1 MNRKINPL
9 IIFGGLA
16 AAAAVFL
23 AARNKAR
30 AAQNLRFE
38 PVDIAIDSEKTKR
51 ALGLRLY
58 YRVKIRLINDEPAAI
73 QVNRVN
79 LTAQTNGRALGN
91 LVSAQ
96 GFTVPANGSQ
106 VVQLDTSIASFGL
119 VSTIL
124 DFIRNR
130 QPVPINVAGFIDTD
144 LGRVTVNYN
153 TTLGGGIFGP
163 TSALKL
169 TPIEKVKRKMFFS
182 LPGKKSIYVADG
194 FNRNTK
200 KYEAYRAD
208 DINSFR
214 QFKKGTLVNTQIDF

>member
-1 MNRKINPL
+1 MKRKINPL
-9 IIFGGLA
+9 LIFGGLA

-96 GFTVPANGSQ
+96 GFTVPANGNQ

-130 QPVPINVAGFIDTD
+130 QPVPVNVAGFIDTD

-163 TSALKL
+163 RYTYKVTDCMDVNDCDYAIRETVEKLQGRSPNYHESIRLQALR
-169 TPIEKVKRKMFFS
+169 KRRAKFAKRE
-182 LPGKKSIYVADG
+182 GKI
-194 FNRNTK
+194 
-200 KYEAYRAD
+200 
-208 DINSFR
+208 
-214 QFKKGTLVNTQIDF
+214 

>member
-1 MNRKINPL
+1 MNRKINPF

-58 YRVKIRLINDEPAAI
+58 YRVKIRLINDEPAPI
-73 QVNRVN
+73 QVSRVN
-79 LTAQTNGRALGN
+79 LAAQTNGRALGN

-96 GFTVPANGSQ
+96 GFTVPANGNQ

-119 VSTIL
+119 VSAIL

-130 QPVPINVAGFIDTD
+130 QPVPVNIEGFVDTD

-163 TSALKL
+163 GVDKYLFVGHMKGLGGQWLPVYKKDKL
-169 TPIEKVKRKMFFS
+169 YFS
-182 LPGKKSIYVADG
+182 KTYNPVQYHL
-194 FNRNTK
+194 
-200 KYEAYRAD
+200 
-208 DINSFR
+208 
-214 QFKKGTLVNTQIDF
+214 QGTLQEIEHNFYPTKY

>member
-1 MNRKINPL
+1 MKRKINPL
-9 IIFGGLA
+9 LIFGGLA

-51 ALGLRLY
+51 AFGLRLY
-58 YRVKIRLINDEPAAI
+58 YRVKIRLINDEPAPI
-73 QVNRVN
+73 QVSRVN
-79 LTAQTNGRALGN
+79 LAAQTDGRALGN

-130 QPVPINVAGFIDTD
+130 QPVPINIKGFIDTD

-163 TSALKL
+163 TK
-169 TPIEKVKRKMFFS
+169 
-182 LPGKKSIYVADG
+182 
-194 FNRNTK
+194 N
-200 KYEAYRAD
+200 
-208 DINSFR
+208 INSFIYYGMT
-214 QFKKGTLVNTQIDF
+214 FKSFNGNFYPVYKKGKDLYYKDSTLYNPYVYLGPEKDKHTGYTGTLYRPN